1 MSKRKLALTLAA
13 RQYSVMEL
21 GLPPQTV
28 QCGLPP
34 RTMTVHT
41 QKAPAMS
48 LPAIISSGNPSA
60 VGTAVRPN
68 IPNSG
73 GRSKHVRCQT
83 FNECRPMMKRNFIKV
98 CLRQGESLNWEN
110 FNNRI
115 CVLVLQGSIVVFGRH
130 GKMLFRLNAGE
141 ANVFEGTP
149 ECTGTSVTNDTEVI
163 IV

>member
-1 MSKRKLALTLAA
+1 
-13 RQYSVMEL
+13 
-21 GLPPQTV
+21 
-28 QCGLPP
+28 
-34 RTMTVHT
+34 
-41 QKAPAMS
+41 
-48 LPAIISSGNPSA
+48 
-60 VGTAVRPN
+60 
-68 IPNSG
+68 
-73 GRSKHVRCQT
+73 
-83 FNECRPMMKRNFIKV
+83 MMKRNFIKV

-130 GKMLFRLNAGE
+130 GKRLFRLNAGE